1 MDKIERRE
9 ITVITDKKTIIA
21 DLTGQKIQINKKVTR
36 YNITRDYTYYM
47 QHKAVL
53 KGETHCLCTL
63 EEGMNILDMV
73 FYAKEALKKKE
84 WVKR

>member
-1 MDKIERRE
+1 
-9 ITVITDKKTIIA
+9 
-21 DLTGQKIQINKKVTR
+21 
-36 YNITRDYTYYM
+36 
-47 QHKAVL
+47 
-53 KGETHCLCTL
+53 LCTL

>member
-1 MDKIERRE
+1 
-9 ITVITDKKTIIA
+9 
-21 DLTGQKIQINKKVTR
+21 
-36 YNITRDYTYYM
+36 M

-73 FYAKEALKKKE
+73 FYAKEALKEKGVGKK
-84 WVKR
+84 VKRLCTICARSGRKDLKIKIPGSF